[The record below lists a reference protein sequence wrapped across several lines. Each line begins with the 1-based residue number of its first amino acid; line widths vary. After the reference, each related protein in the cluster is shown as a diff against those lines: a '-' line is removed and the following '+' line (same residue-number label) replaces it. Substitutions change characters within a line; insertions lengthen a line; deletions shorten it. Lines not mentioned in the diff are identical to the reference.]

1 MRKEGEESEKKRDD
15 EAADSRG
22 NQAAGMGRREAIGV
36 MAMVPAV
43 AAWDLGGA
51 DVVERAVRKAEM
63 AMAEGSPAIV
73 PKFFTAHEWK
83 TVRVLVDMI
92 IPRDDRSGSAT
103 EAGVPEFMDF
113 MMTDRPALK
122 LPMRGGLA
130 WLDNESRR
138 RFGKDF
144 VTATA
149 ANRSALLDDIAWP
162 ERAAPELSQGVAFF
176 NRFRD
181 LTASGFFSSKMGVQD
196 LRYMGNAVVPV
207 WKGCPEE
214 ALAKLGVS
222 YGTKWDGHDAQ
233 PPRE

>member
-1 MRKEGEESEKKRDD
+1 
-15 EAADSRG
+15 
-22 NQAAGMGRREAIGV
+22 
-36 MAMVPAV
+36 
-43 AAWDLGGA
+43 
-51 DVVERAVRKAEM
+51 
-63 AMAEGSPAIV
+63 
-73 PKFFTAHEWK
+73 
-83 TVRVLVDMI
+83 
-92 IPRDDRSGSAT
+92 
-103 EAGVPEFMDF
+103 
-113 MMTDRPALK
+113 
-122 LPMRGGLA
+122 MRGGLA

-144 VTATA
+144 ITATA

-162 ERAAPELSQGVAFF
+162 DRAAPELSQGVAFF

-196 LRYMGNAVVPV
+196 LRYMGNTVVPV
-207 WKGCPEE
+207 WKGCPDE